1 MGIWEAGPTVIVYL
15 PASRETRPDRFLFQM
30 FCQGQPGASW
40 ITLVPNRA
48 SAGHLK
54 VGPTAGRP
62 QPPVYLPNQHSNTW
76 MEITLEPTEY
86 RD

>member
-15 PASRETRPDRFLFQM
+15 PASRETRPDRFLFQI

-40 ITLVPNRA
+40 ITLVPNGA
-48 SAGHLK
+48 SACHLK

-62 QPPVYLPNQHSNTW
+62 PASSLSAQRTQQYLDGHYSGA
-76 MEITLEPTEY
+76 
-86 RD
+86 